1 MVEARE
7 KADEQGSEVSRK
19 YLDTTYSTGYSRRVS
34 VPREFREQ
42 KLLTIAEV
50 ASLMGVHRATVWK
63 WIKGDCLRA
72 TVPTRPDPADPER
85 QVPVSTKYR
94 GVRPEDLAKWKS
106 VYRPASV
113 SRTSPASSG
122 KSKSK
127 RAAKR
132 AKPRR

>member
-1 MVEARE
+1 
-7 KADEQGSEVSRK
+7 
-19 YLDTTYSTGYSRRVS
+19 VS

-50 ASLMGVHRATVWK
+50 AAVMGVHRATVWK
-63 WIKGDCLRA
+63 WIKGECLKA
-72 TVPTRPDPADPER
+72 TVPTKSDPDNPDR
-85 QVPVSTKYR
+85 QVPVSTKYQ

-106 VYRPASV
+106 VYRPIV
-113 SRTSPASSG
+113 SSPVPPSSK

-132 AKPRR
+132 ATARR

>member
-1 MVEARE
+1 M
-7 KADEQGSEVSRK
+7 
-19 YLDTTYSTGYSRRVS
+19 S
-34 VPREFREQ
+34 VPKEFREQ

-94 GVRPEDLAKWKS
+94 GVRPEDLARWKS
-106 VYRPASV
+106 VYRTSGV
-113 SRTSPASSG
+113 STSDLSSSR
-122 KSKSK
+122 KPKNNK

-132 AKPRR
+132 AKTRR